1 MKWPDSS
8 ETEPQELPEEEEI
21 AWIDLILFVKIE
33 FAVSDLPK
41 KKALGLDHFISKF
54 LQTFKGGKKKS
65 HQFYCLFQKN
75 WKGENIILKHVA
87 LWYLNQRR
95 KIQENYRTVSLI
107 NLDLK
112 FPRIYQQTG
121 ANTVQE
127 E

>member
-54 LQTFKGGKKKS
+54 LQTFKGGKKNPTNFIVS
-65 HQFYCLFQKN
+65 F
-75 WKGENIILKHVA
+75 
-87 LWYLNQRR
+87 R
-95 KIQENYRTVSLI
+95 KIEKEKTL
-107 NLDLK
+107 
-112 FPRIYQQTG
+112 FWG
-121 ANTVQE
+121 M
-127 E
+127 